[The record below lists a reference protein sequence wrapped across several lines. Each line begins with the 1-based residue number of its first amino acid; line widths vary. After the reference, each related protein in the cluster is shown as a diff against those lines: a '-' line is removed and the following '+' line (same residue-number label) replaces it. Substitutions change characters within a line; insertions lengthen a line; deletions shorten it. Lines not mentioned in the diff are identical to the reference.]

1 MSSSVSS
8 TVPKLFRQD
17 IQQLRGI
24 AVLAVIVNHLGVD
37 WLPGGYLGVDVF
49 FVVSGY
55 VITHSML
62 TGNTQAISR
71 LRFFAQFWVRRV
83 FRLWPMLFATVLAT
97 SALLIVTGLGRPD
110 TFITGIASLVGLANL
125 RLLVGRLEYFALDT
139 GSDWFMHTW
148 SLAVEEQ
155 VYLVLSLIFAAFGGG
170 ARLLGSPRRLG
181 VITACIGTLT
191 ALSLAASLAPFTTEL
206 VRFYSPHTRL
216 YQIGA
221 GAMLALLAA
230 RSTSRTA
237 SPSTRIKQAIVFIGL
252 AGLFA
257 QFVTDVAAGATASL
271 LSTVLTTLVLASAT
285 SLQHSTG
292 FVRGRWLSAI
302 GDRSYALYLV
312 HWPVQLLAASVTEH
326 EIGKMLLSLSL
337 TIVLG
342 VLSYRLIENPTRHL
356 WRGMRARRSIGL
368 ALGGLVTAIALTG
381 AGYEYTNRDNE
392 PMTAAALA
400 AKCDAET
407 SPIWTIGDSH
417 FDFAPLQ
424 PIVSDLLDGNCH
436 NLGGYGLVL
445 DLKWMEET
453 SPGKRAVRI
462 RLLQTGWLIE
472 QIRDAEIF
480 PQALLIVHFLSAFM
494 SPSRAAPESA
504 NFVATEWQAP
514 DGSSVSR
521 EEFLTLFQNNLQQI
535 ASALNE
541 HGGSLIVT
549 SPPPDFDWLSVDIDS
564 SLCSNR
570 LVVSRECATLR
581 TEATITRAQHDAR
594 GLEVRRLL
602 DDTATKAA
610 NFVHLPLDQ
619 PFCDE
624 RECSNFLDGNPLYM
638 DDDHLNFSGAKL
650 VQPLFQELFDRVLPR
665 GPQELQ
671 CPANGSVFA
680 CRVRTGGGLTDNY
693 STPAKFVTA
702 PTSSVVVS
710 QLSHKDTFGNTYC
723 IALNDAGE
731 ASFVAGACN
740 D

>member
-1 MSSSVSS
+1 MSS

-62 TGNTQAISR
+62 TGNTQATSR

-97 SALLIVTGLGRPD
+97 SALLIVTGLGRPGPL
-110 TFITGIASLVGLANL
+110 ITGASALVGAANF
-125 RLLVGRLEYFALDT
+125 RLLFGRLEYFALDT

-221 GAMLALLAA
+221 GALLALLAA

-257 QFVTDVAAGATASL
+257 QFFTDVAAGATASL
-271 LSTVLTTLVLASAT
+271 VSTVLTTLVLASAT

-312 HWPVQLLAASVTEH
+312 HWPVQLLWATLVTSPVWLVFGSVSTTMVVGVAAYHLV
-326 EIGKMLLSLSL
+326 
-337 TIVLG
+337 
-342 VLSYRLIENPTRHL
+342 ENRTRHA
-356 WRGMRARRSIGL
+356 WRNLRLRRASGI
-368 ALGGLVTAIALTG
+368 AIAGLMVTVVATG
-381 AGYEYTNRDNE
+381 SAYAYVELSTRPPVSETPDARCDREN
-392 PMTAAALA
+392 AA
-400 AKCDAET
+400 
-407 SPIWTIGDSH
+407 IWVIGDSH
-417 FDFAPLQ
+417 LGAIAPAIAQ
-424 PIVSDLLDGNCH
+424 SVARNCVVI
-436 NLGGYGLVL
+436 GGYGVVIDFQ
-445 DLKWMEET
+445 DLARDAGGQRSLRVK
-453 SPGKRAVRI
+453 
-462 RLLQTGWLIE
+462 LLPVQWLLG
-472 QIRDAEIF
+472 QIRSAET
-480 PQALLIVHFLSAFM
+480 PPESLVIVHFLSAFL
-494 SPSRAAPESA
+494 SAPQTAPNSA
-504 NFVATEWQAP
+504 DFVSTEWQAP
-514 DGSSVSR
+514 DGSPVSR
-521 EEFLTLFQNNLQQI
+521 EEFLTLFQSNLQQI

-549 SPPPDFDWLSVDIDS
+549 SPPPDFDWIRYPLD
-564 SLCSNR
+564 
-570 LVVSRECATLR
+570 ATQCGRAVGRICNQYR

-602 DDTATKAA
+602 NDTAMKAA

-638 DDDHLNFSGAKL
+638 DDDHLNFSGAKI

-665 GPQELQ
+665 GPQKLQ

-731 ASFVAGACN
+731 ASFVAGACS